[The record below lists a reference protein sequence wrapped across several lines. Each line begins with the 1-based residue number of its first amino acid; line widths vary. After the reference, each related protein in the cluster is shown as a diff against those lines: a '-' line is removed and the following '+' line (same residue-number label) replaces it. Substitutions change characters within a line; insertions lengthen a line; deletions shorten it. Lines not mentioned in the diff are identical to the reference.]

1 MKKNGC
7 IGEKTKMDVMYP
19 DNIDLSE
26 GDEMD
31 VVYPDKDWTYMKRK

>member
-1 MKKNGC
+1 
-7 IGEKTKMDVMYP
+7 MDVVYP

-31 VVYPDKDWTYMKRK
+31 VVYPDEIDLYEKKVIGCCVSR

>member
-1 MKKNGC
+1 
-7 IGEKTKMDVMYP
+7 MDVVYP

-31 VVYPDKDWTYMKRK
+31 VVYPDNIEIYMKKKVN